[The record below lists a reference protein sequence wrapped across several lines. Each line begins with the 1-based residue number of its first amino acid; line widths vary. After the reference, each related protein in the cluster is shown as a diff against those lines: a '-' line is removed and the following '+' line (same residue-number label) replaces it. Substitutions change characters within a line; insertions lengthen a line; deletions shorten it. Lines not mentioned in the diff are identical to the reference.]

1 MTGTLLNLE
10 KDFIASSLR
19 ALINRL
25 QDVLSAI
32 EEGESVENEF
42 TNNNLKSAEIQL
54 RQIRSFCAVG

>member
-10 KDFIASSLR
+10 KDFIASAIR

-42 TNNNLKSAEIQL
+42 THNNLKSAETQL
-54 RQIRSFCAVG
+54 RQIRRFCAAG

>member
-32 EEGESVENEF
+32 EEGESAENEF
-42 TNNNLKSAEIQL
+42 AHNNLKSAETQL
-54 RQIRSFCAVG
+54 RQIRRFCAAG

>member
-54 RQIRSFCAVG
+54 RQIRRFCAVG